1 MTPRA
6 RHAALTPLA
15 VNPDEGIGTGGDGAS
30 TADNFDLGPALRRLR
45 LRHGLKASELAA
57 RAGVS
62 TSAVSQIEVGTI
74 LPSLVTLR
82 RLASAL
88 NEPVFRL
95 LVDAEGRQVVVRRR
109 QRKHLG
115 NPASEARYELVSP
128 DLEGRF
134 EVLWMWLQP
143 GTRSAPEATRHK
155 GEEFL
160 LVFHGIAEL
169 TVAGDVHRLRVGDSA
184 TWSGDL
190 PHMIRN
196 PGRRELEAILV
207 LSPPTF

>member
-1 MTPRA
+1 MTPHARRA
-6 RHAALTPLA
+6 VTTPFIADPGEGTAA
-15 VNPDEGIGTGGDGAS
+15 NGDGAS

-57 RAGVS
+57 KAGVS

-74 LPSLVTLR
+74 LPSLLTLR

-88 NEPVFRL
+88 DEPVFRL
-95 LVDAEGRQVVVRRR
+95 LVDAEGRQVVVRRSE
-109 QRKHLG
+109 RKHLG
-115 NPASEARYELVSP
+115 TPTSEARYELVSP
-128 DLEGRF
+128 DLEGQF

-143 GTRSAPEATRHK
+143 GARSAPEATRHT

-160 LVFHGIAEL
+160 LVLHGTAEL
-169 TVAGDVHRLRVGDSA
+169 TVAGDVYRLRMGDSA

-196 PGRRELEAILV
+196 PGLRQLEAILV